1 MSTESEQPETAEKP
15 KAASKNNSSSN
26 STATK
31 YSVERLLAESQA
43 LVGHPSYIVAGAL
56 DGKTGDLTAEAAQSA
71 VQKFLNSEVKEG

>member
-15 KAASKNNSSSN
+15 KAASKSNSNNS
-26 STATK
+26 ATK
-31 YSVERLLAESQA
+31 YSIERLLAESQA
-43 LVGHPSYIVAGAL
+43 LVGYPSFIVAGAL